1 MRSCGRSSAPS
12 SLWLCA
18 QLSEHDTAAQAPLEA
33 EKGQKA
39 EIDEAEKVLQSMGT
53 VSTV

>member
-39 EIDEAEKVLQSMGT
+39 KIDEAEKVLQSMGT